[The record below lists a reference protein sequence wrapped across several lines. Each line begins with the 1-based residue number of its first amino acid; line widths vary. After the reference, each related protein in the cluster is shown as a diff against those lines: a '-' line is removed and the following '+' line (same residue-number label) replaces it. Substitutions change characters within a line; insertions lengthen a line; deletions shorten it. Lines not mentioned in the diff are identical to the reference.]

1 MTPSPTP
8 GPQDEIV
15 ERACEAFIAEYTQ
28 VPDGWARRSEHD
40 RDMWRRCMR
49 SALSVPT
56 FTHGHKRRAL
66 ALMRPD
72 TARHL
77 PTPPGRWVPLEPT
90 EAMMAMIEAAVNT
103 YMYADTPE
111 ELASEIYR
119 AMLEAAPAGGG
130 ER

>member
-1 MTPSPTP
+1 MTKSPSPTP
-8 GPQDEIV
+8 GQQDEIV
-15 ERACEAFIAEYTQ
+15 EAIADGLAWEREERGNPCTLPTQ
-28 VPDGWARRSEHD
+28 ILVNRLVT
-40 RDMWRRCMR
+40 
-49 SALSVPT
+49 ALQVT
-56 FTHGHKRRAL
+56 QAL
-66 ALMRPD
+66 LA
-72 TARHL
+72 HL

-103 YMYADTPE
+103 CMYADTPE